1 VFVLNGEYRTIR
13 PEFHHI
19 ALADQAQSVRPD
31 RQGIFHACAI
41 ATGDV
46 RGTINLCVL
55 GIAARGVDVV
65 GELTLHVDQAAAAR
79 TIGPMVESG
88 KRYGLSIVHGWR
100 SEVLFGN
107 E

>member
-1 VFVLNGEYRTIR
+1 
-13 PEFHHI
+13 
-19 ALADQAQSVRPD
+19 
-31 RQGIFHACAI
+31 
-41 ATGDV
+41 
-46 RGTINLCVL
+46 
-55 GIAARGVDVV
+55 
-65 GELTLHVDQAAAAR
+65 VDQAAAAR